1 VAPTAPSRTAF
12 SGSFLTFGLIPIFRV
27 TVRKYFIIS
36 KADCGQRLDLFLAA
50 KLPELSRSRIQQLL
64 ACGLVSIEEA
74 AAPPPFKP
82 NYRLRGGE
90 RITITVEPRA
100 PLRALPEALPLD
112 ILYEDEDMVAVNK
125 PAGMV
130 MHLGAGVKSGTLV
143 NALVHHFA
151 ELSRLGGEA
160 RPGIVHRLD
169 KDTSGVVLVA
179 KNDAVHREL
188 AKKFAKRVVEKHY
201 RALVHGSPRKA
212 AGVIRDAIGR
222 DPKRRTRM
230 ATRLRGGRPAVSIY
244 QVLRRYQGFALVDV
258 RILTGRT
265 HQVRVH
271 FASIGHAVVGDT
283 LYGAPGHLSVDLFRT
298 FPAMPVIEVR
308 QAAVSSRSS
317 RKPTL
322 LVQVP
327 TLARNFLHS
336 ERIRFSHPRT
346 GMIVDIHAPLPAAL
360 TEFLDRLILLEPLRC

>member
-1 VAPTAPSRTAF
+1 M
-12 SGSFLTFGLIPIFRV
+12 
-27 TVRKYFIIS
+27 RKHFAIS
-36 KADCGQRLDLFLAA
+36 KADRGQRLDLFLAA

-64 ACGLVSIEEA
+64 AGGRVSIEEA
-74 AAPPPFKP
+74 AALPLFKAG
-82 NYRLRGGE
+82 YRLRGGE
-90 RITITVEPRA
+90 RITITVEPPA

-112 ILYEDEDMVAVNK
+112 ILYEDEDLVAVNK

-143 NALVHHFA
+143 NALVHHFG

-169 KDTSGVVLVA
+169 KHTSGVVLVA
-179 KNDAVHREL
+179 KNDAIHREL

-212 AGVIRDAIGR
+212 EGVIREAIGR

-244 QVLRRYQGFALVDV
+244 QVLRRYKGCTLMDV

-271 FASIGHAVVGDT
+271 CASIGHPVVGDK
-283 LYGAPGHLSVDLFRT
+283 LYGAPGRLSVDLFQT
-298 FPAMPVIEVR
+298 LPTMEVR
-308 QAAVSSRSS
+308 QPTVASRSAG
-317 RKPTL
+317 KPPP

-336 ERIRFSHPRT
+336 ERIRFS
-346 GMIVDIHAPLPAAL
+346 
-360 TEFLDRLILLEPLRC
+360 